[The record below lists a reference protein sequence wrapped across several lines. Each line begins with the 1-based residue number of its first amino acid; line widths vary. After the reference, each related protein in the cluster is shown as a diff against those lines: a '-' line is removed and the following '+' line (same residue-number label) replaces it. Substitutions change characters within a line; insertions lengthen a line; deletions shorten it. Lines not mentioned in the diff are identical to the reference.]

1 MKVKPANL
9 VSVNEK
15 EELRAQKAFYDKI
28 EAEMEKKGTQQ
39 LDLCRKLSLVYK
51 QTIALMFVAVYWI
64 AGLRHANVI

>member
-1 MKVKPANL
+1 M

-15 EELRAQKAFYDKI
+15 EELRSQKAFYDKI

-39 LDLCRKLSLVYK
+39 LDLCRKLSLIYQ